1 MRIGTQSIFFDIP
14 QIKLKLNEEK
24 IGLFLMEIEDNKSTF
39 YKNIYSLTPAHSV
52 IITKDQNKFRKYWE
66 LDPDLEISLNSEDE
80 YIATFLKIFE
90 ESINCRLRSEFSI
103 GFDLSG
109 GLDSSSI
116 VCMVKHLI
124 TKQAIKLKKNKYF
137 LFCL

>member
-1 MRIGTQSIFFDIP
+1 
-14 QIKLKLNEEK
+14 
-24 IGLFLMEIEDNKSTF
+24 MEIEDNKSTF